1 VDGFQGSA
9 EESVEANKAL
19 VGRFFAAVESGDYSA
34 FDALVAENYD
44 DHLAGQSP
52 GRETLKSYFRQL
64 RVAFPDIKLPISQMV
79 AEGDRVAVLNSVQG
93 THRGEFLGIAATG
106 RRVDAPAFQLY
117 RIEGGQL
124 AEHWEVADFATLLR
138 QLQPDT

>member
-1 VDGFQGSA
+1 MNEFESGA
-9 EESVEANKAL
+9 EDSVEANKAL
-19 VGRFFAAVESGDYSA
+19 VRKFFAAVENGDLGTL
-34 FDALVAENYD
+34 DTLVAENYD
-44 DHLAGQSP
+44 DHLPGQSP
-52 GRETLKSYFRQL
+52 GRETLKSYFHQL

-117 RIEGGQL
+117 RIAGGQL